1 MGDLKEEKFLL
12 HHSPTG
18 TGISNMIIQACKENG
33 FQPNVTYWG
42 IETLTML
49 LMVQK
54 KLGIAFAP
62 KHFELL
68 KAYPEVILKP
78 ISFPSINTS
87 LSLITLKNQR
97 RFTLMNQFIEAIRE
111 YQ

>member
-1 MGDLKEEKFLL
+1 
-12 HHSPTG
+12 
-18 TGISNMIIQACKENG
+18 
-33 FQPNVTYWG
+33 
-42 IETLTML
+42 ML

-78 ISFPSINTS
+78 ISFPSINTVNGNVKM
-87 LSLITLKNQR
+87 TTVGN
-97 RFTLMNQFIEAIRE
+97 
-111 YQ
+111 

>member
-1 MGDLKEEKFLL
+1 
-12 HHSPTG
+12 
-18 TGISNMIIQACKENG
+18 MIIQACKENG

-42 IETLTML
+42 IETLPML
-49 LMVQK
+49 LMAQK